1 MFGFFF
7 SSFQVHKALGTLM
20 CCLNILISVEI
31 YAVSVHLKIGL
42 QENVL
47 LDIYS
52 KNVEGKGGHF
62 IYI

>member
-1 MFGFFF
+1 
-7 SSFQVHKALGTLM
+7 M

-31 YAVSVHLKIGL
+31 YSVSVHLKIGL

-52 KNVEGKGGHF
+52 KNVEGKRGILEVSGSAMT
-62 IYI
+62 ICQKDTESQGLK